1 MVLPVAFSL
10 LDSEFNDFLF
20 AEIGTSENGMA
31 LSTVSALTQLG
42 VDPWEEAAQ
51 LSKLSRGGAAQR
63 MTQSLSR
70 LASARAASPDIAKTA
85 MELVQ
90 RLPAFQSRNAARL
103 APPDRSQRSWS
114 RAVTA
119 ALAIG
124 FVALAA
130 AIYAFN

>member
-1 MVLPVAFSL
+1 MALPVAFSL
-10 LDSEFNDFLF
+10 LNSEFNEFLF
-20 AEIGTSENGMA
+20 AEIGTAENGMA

-51 LSKLSRGGAAQR
+51 LSKLPRGAAAQR

-90 RLPAFQSRNAARL
+90 RLPAFQSRATAG
-103 APPDRSQRSWS
+103 PPSSGRVARSWP

-119 ALAIG
+119 ALAIA
-124 FVALAA
+124 FLALAA
-130 AIYAFN
+130 AIYAFI